1 MSHPY
6 PYPAIA
12 SFLFMLA
19 IFGHP
24 AADAGTPVGQV
35 TQLSGFVMAVKA
47 SGVLKVLSPQSMVE
61 AGDTLVSEEKTY
73 VRLGLADGRQVV
85 LGPQTR
91 LEFTSESRLN
101 LATGQLQVLAAVPL
115 GAPRP
120 SIVAGETTVDFGTA
134 SFDLFY
140 RPDPAAALARRAYA
154 RASLALAASPVQ
166 SDAGNALPLF
176 ELVATTFIAQTVSPL
191 LPGSTPSN
199 PSFGVPPPGL
209 APGLHVFV
217 ADGMIVMSNSG
228 GSQNFSAGQFGYVRS
243 SAQPPIIVPNNPALK
258 FTPPPVFSNTPAPG
272 NTSNMPKPDA
282 IDCEVR

>member
-1 MSHPY
+1 MNHPY
-6 PYPAIA
+6 SAIV
-12 SFLFMLA
+12 SLLFVLA
-19 IFGHP
+19 LFGHA

-47 SGVLKVLSPQSMVE
+47 NGALKVLSPQSVVE
-61 AGDTLVSEEKTY
+61 AGDTLVSEENTY
-73 VRLGLADGRQVV
+73 VRLGLADGRQAV

-101 LATGQLQVLAAVPL
+101 LAAGQLQVLAAAPP
-115 GAPRP
+115 GAIRLT
-120 SIVAGETTVDFGTA
+120 IVAGETTVDFGTA

-176 ELVATTFIAQTVSPL
+176 ELVATTFIVQTVSPVS
-191 LPGSTPSN
+191 PGSTPSK
-199 PSFGVPPPGL
+199 PSSGVPTPSL
-209 APGLHVFV
+209 APGLHVSV
-217 ADGMIVMSNSG
+217 LDGMIFMSNSG
-228 GSQNFSAGQFGYVRS
+228 GSQNFSAGQFGYVKNNVM
-243 SAQPPIIVPNNPALK
+243 PPVLVPNNPALQ
-258 FTPPPVFSNTPAPG
+258 FTPPPSFSNTSAPG